1 VTADRG
7 VDEREDV
14 DDNYIV
20 VLVAEGGVRLPP
32 NEGLRLQG
40 FSTELGPATIGLV
53 TRFQEI
59 GLPNRLPQDLIFEIR
74 CRGKDVDN
82 AVAIASGLATSLTPL
97 ISFVVNAFLDVPRA
111 HIAYEA
117 SPGRTSRRFWQ
128 ADVQLGIE
136 TFTPSA
142 ILRSELLVPFIQAV
156 FNSTDPARIGA
167 AISQYHAALRDW
179 TTAGQPL
186 ALMHLYPAL
195 EGLAEVAEKMERSR
209 LGLTDKEAHAR
220 HRAVN
225 VKDPNWNYVFL
236 GGIRRDLIC
245 KGDAATYRTARAASN
260 GLEHGFANMAS
271 IRADAQQVT
280 PKVFEYVRGGVLDLL
295 DLDAGVRERLG
306 KMKLVDVTPMYAVI
320 TGVLSGDVGDADR
333 LGFGS
338 DPYPRMDSQV
348 QIDDLTYLPDG
359 RLTVSPS
366 FTYTVRTAEGVAFT
380 PQMSPTA
387 VGLNDP
393 SGFLATA
400 TATAE

>member
-1 VTADRG
+1 
-7 VDEREDV
+7 
-14 DDNYIV
+14 
-20 VLVAEGGVRLPP
+20 
-32 NEGLRLQG
+32 
-40 FSTELGPATIGLV
+40 
-53 TRFQEI
+53 
-59 GLPNRLPQDLIFEIR
+59 
-74 CRGKDVDN
+74 
-82 AVAIASGLATSLTPL
+82 
-97 ISFVVNAFLDVPRA
+97 
-111 HIAYEA
+111 
-117 SPGRTSRRFWQ
+117 
-128 ADVQLGIE
+128 
-136 TFTPSA
+136 
-142 ILRSELLVPFIQAV
+142 
-156 FNSTDPARIGA
+156 
-167 AISQYHAALRDW
+167 
-179 TTAGQPL
+179 
-186 ALMHLYPAL
+186 MHLYPAL